1 MIIQHIKQKILEFLP
16 TERNLVVGLSGGID
30 SVVLT
35 DALWSLSDEL
45 DLSLEVIHVNHQLMA
60 EANDWEQFCK
70 VFCEERGLSFRSIR
84 IAIDRSSPLGI
95 EGAAREERYRI
106 FSESNWT
113 VLVLAHH
120 LDDQVETFFLQLLR
134 GSGVD
139 GLGSM
144 PEFYLSTSISK
155 NIFRPL
161 LGLSRDDLVSYAKER
176 KLRWVDDPSNDS
188 NSMNRNFLRHE
199 ILPLLKKR
207 FPSMGQTLNRSIE
220 NIATASFMLD
230 KFAERD
236 LIEAVTPDGGIDL
249 NILEKWDD
257 ARALNVIRK
266 QIKNLGERP
275 VSKAK
280 LMEIY
285 RQLLTSRQDSN
296 LEIEVGGS
304 VARRFRQT
312 AFFLPSGKDVSDW
325 KWMWRGEEGVQLPDG
340 LGTLVFKVADGDGIP
355 IERVNEHPVSIIFSG
370 SSERFCLGAN
380 RPNTELKKIW
390 QDMNLPV
397 WVRRRV
403 PVVESNGTALFV
415 GNLGMNQRMC
425 SDSCSRSLQVSWVR

>member
-1 MIIQHIKQKILEFLP
+1 
-16 TERNLVVGLSGGID
+16 
-30 SVVLT
+30 
-35 DALWSLSDEL
+35 
-45 DLSLEVIHVNHQLMA
+45 
-60 EANDWEQFCK
+60 
-70 VFCEERGLSFRSIR
+70 
-84 IAIDRSSPLGI
+84 
-95 EGAAREERYRI
+95 
-106 FSESNWT
+106 
-113 VLVLAHH
+113 
-120 LDDQVETFFLQLLR
+120 
-134 GSGVD
+134 
-139 GLGSM
+139 
-144 PEFYLSTSISK
+144 
-155 NIFRPL
+155 
-161 LGLSRDDLVSYAKER
+161 
-176 KLRWVDDPSNDS
+176 
-188 NSMNRNFLRHE
+188 
-199 ILPLLKKR
+199 LLKKR

-236 LIEAVTPDGGIDL
+236 LIEAVTPDGGVDL
-249 NILEKWDD
+249 NVLEKWDD

-312 AFFLPSGKDVSDW
+312 AFFLPSGKDVSNW

-355 IERVNEHPVSIIFSG
+355 IERVNEHPVSVIFSG